1 MRQKKVHTLLAAA
14 VFSAA
19 MAGTPCSPAKAEEV
33 VTAETEPV
41 TEAPLAETAEEPGT
55 EAPAME
61 FETEAP
67 DTWNETEPVTET
79 WIPNQLP
86 KPQRNQ

>member
-33 VTAETEPV
+33 VTAEAEPV

-55 EAPAME
+55 EAPVMSLRRRHR
-61 FETEAP
+61 
-67 DTWNETEPVTET
+67 
-79 WIPNQLP
+79 IPGMRPSL
-86 KPQRNQ
+86 